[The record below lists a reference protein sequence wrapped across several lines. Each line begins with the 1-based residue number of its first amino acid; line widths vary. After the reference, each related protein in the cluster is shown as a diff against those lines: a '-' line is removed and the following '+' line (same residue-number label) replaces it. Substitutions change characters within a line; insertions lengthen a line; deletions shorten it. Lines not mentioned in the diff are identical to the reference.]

1 MRSVCAILI
10 VAIIA
15 SGCFNAEARKRAAQ
29 LQFEGGRR
37 LYDRCDF
44 PGAQKRFERALKLD
58 PNHLAAQ
65 EYLRVVKRMQG
76 MPEKV
81 DLEDFELEPENEQR
95 K

>member
-1 MRSVCAILI
+1 VKVICVMLI
-10 VAIIA
+10 VVILTA
-15 SGCFNAEARKRAAQ
+15 GCFNAEARKRAAQ

-44 PGAQKRFERALKLD
+44 PGAQKRFERALKLN

-76 MPEKV
+76 IPEKV
-81 DLEDFELEPENEQR
+81 NLEEFEMEPEDERR